1 MNAEQRPLLE
11 RVAMAIYIGWRKG
24 MRLIPN
30 LRRSVPQLFWSFQFV
45 MLSLLATGCASSSN
59 TSLQP
64 KPGSG
69 IAEYRQIAREA
80 HRSVT
85 ATVES
90 LEALAR
96 PGTDDSKPH
105 PELARFDRALRD
117 LELTSVKTRSRAEAI
132 IARGE
137 AYFEEWKE
145 NLSAT
150 NNPSATRAE
159 SQRYTRL
166 LEHFARVRECS
177 GEVRTEFRPFMMKLR
192 EFRATLDSPNTASKE
207 SSRVTIGLLT
217 ASGRRVLEALG
228 AVTKS
233 LDEAEV
239 ELRASLATKS

>member
-1 MNAEQRPLLE
+1 
-11 RVAMAIYIGWRKG
+11 
-24 MRLIPN
+24 
-30 LRRSVPQLFWSFQFV
+30 
-45 MLSLLATGCASSSN
+45 
-59 TSLQP
+59 LQP

-80 HRSVT
+80 HRSVA

-96 PGTDDSKPH
+96 PSADDSKPH
-105 PELARFDRALRD
+105 PELARFDRALHD
-117 LELTSVKTRSRAEAI
+117 LELTSVKTRARAEAI

-137 AYFEEWKE
+137 AYFDEWKE

-150 NNPSATRAE
+150 TNQSVMRAE

-166 LEHFARVRECS
+166 LDHFARVRERS

-192 EFRATLDSPNTASKE
+192 EFRATLDKPPGTAGRE
-207 SSRVTIGLLT
+207 SSRVTIGLIT
-217 ASGRRVLEALG
+217 ASGRRVLEALN

-239 ELRASLATKS
+239 ELRASLATKP

>member
-1 MNAEQRPLLE
+1 MPCKKFTGI
-11 RVAMAIYIGWRKG
+11 VALCILALG
-24 MRLIPN
+24 L
-30 LRRSVPQLFWSFQFV
+30 
-45 MLSLLATGCASSSN
+45 LLAGCAGPSGKSS
-59 TSLQP
+59 QP

-96 PGTDDSKPH
+96 PSTDISKPH

-117 LELTSVKTRSRAEAI
+117 LELTSVKTRARAEAI

-137 AYFEEWKE
+137 AYFDEWKE

-150 NNPSATRAE
+150 TNQTAARAE

-166 LEHFARVRECS
+166 LEHFGRVRERS

-192 EFRATLDSPNTASKE
+192 EYRAALDSPNTASRE

-239 ELRASLATKS
+239 ELRASVASKS

>member
-1 MNAEQRPLLE
+1 MKIYNVMN
-11 RVAMAIYIGWRKG
+11 
-24 MRLIPN
+24 IPM
-30 LRRSVPQLFWSFQFV
+30 LGLAARWSGFLQ
-45 MLSLLATGCASSSN
+45 LLALGLLIAGCAGPSGT
-59 TSLQP
+59 TSQP
-64 KPGSG
+64 KPGTG
-69 IAEYRQIAREA
+69 IADYRKIAREA
-80 HRSVT
+80 QRSVA

-90 LEALAR
+90 LEALAGPR
-96 PGTDDSKPH
+96 PENLKPH
-105 PELARFDRALRD
+105 PELARFDRALHD
-117 LELTSVKTRSRAEAI
+117 LELTSVKTRARAEAI

-137 AYFEEWKE
+137 AYFDEWKG

-150 NNPSATRAE
+150 TNQSAMRAE

-166 LEHFARVRECS
+166 LEHFARIRERS

-192 EFRATLDSPNTASKE
+192 EFRAALDTSPDTLGSE

-217 ASGRRVLEALG
+217 ASGRRVLEALN